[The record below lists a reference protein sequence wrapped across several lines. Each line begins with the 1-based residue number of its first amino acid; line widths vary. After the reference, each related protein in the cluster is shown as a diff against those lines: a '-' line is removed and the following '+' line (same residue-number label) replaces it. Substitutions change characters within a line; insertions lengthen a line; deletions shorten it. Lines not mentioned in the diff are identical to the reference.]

1 MKVLMVS
8 LDRKAFVPGDPARER
23 LASYGKVFEE
33 LHIIVYAKRDLGLS
47 EERIAD
53 NVWLY
58 PTNSKGRLSYVLD
71 AIRLA
76 RGRSVDIVSGQ
87 DLGET
92 GVAAWRIARMLRV
105 PLQLQDHADVFDPYF
120 ARESIGNRFR
130 VLVARFLLPKA
141 DCIRTVLPGGKDRI
155 IARFPSLEG
164 RIEVLP
170 VYTPTD
176 ALRGA
181 HPSFSLHDRYPAFSR
196 IFLMAS
202 RLVPQKDIGFALRAF
217 AEADVEGSG
226 LVLVGEGPLKD
237 ALMEEAVELGI
248 EDRVVFVPWERDLV
262 PYYKTA
268 DLFLLSSA
276 YESYCRTLVEA
287 AAAGLPFVSTDV
299 GVASALVGSGA
310 AGTVVAH
317 GDHVA
322 FRNAIR
328 AWSESGKDA
337 AAAGKGLAAVER
349 LVGKDED
356 EYRARYRDTLARCAQ
371 KAV

>member
-8 LDRKAFVPGDPARER
+8 LDRKAFVSGDPARAR
-23 LASYGKVFEE
+23 FASYGSVFEE
-33 LHIIVYAKRDLGLS
+33 VHIIVYAKRDLGFS
-47 EERIAD
+47 EAKIAE

-58 PTNSKGRLSYVLD
+58 PTNSKSRLGYVGD

-92 GVAAWRIARMLRV
+92 GFAAWRIARMLNV

-120 ARESIGNRFR
+120 ARESLGNRLR
-130 VLVARFLLPKA
+130 VSMARFLLPKA
-141 DCIRTVLPGGKDRI
+141 DCIRTVLPGGKERI
-155 IARFPSLEG
+155 AVRFPKLEE
-164 RIEVLP
+164 RITVLP

-176 ALRGA
+176 RFKGTAA
-181 HPSFSLHDRYPAFSR
+181 SFSLHDRYPQFSW
-196 IFLMAS
+196 ICLMAT

-217 AEADVEGSG
+217 AEANVEGGG
-226 LVLVGEGPLKD
+226 LVIVGEGPLKD
-237 ALMEEAVELGI
+237 ALAQEAVELGI
-248 EDRVVFVPWERDLV
+248 EDRVVFVPWELDLV
-262 PYYKTA
+262 SYYKTA

-287 AAAGLPFVSTDV
+287 AASGLPFVSTDV
-299 GVASALVGSGA
+299 GIASALVEAGA

-317 GDHVA
+317 GNHAA

-328 AWSESGKDA
+328 SWHEAGKA
-337 AAAGKGLAAVER
+337 SAEAGKGLAAVER
-349 LVGKDED
+349 LAGRDED
-356 EYRARYRDTLARCAQ
+356 EYRARYRESLARCAR
-371 KAV
+371 KTV